1 VIPFTRNIIASIVLA
16 LALLTSAEVAANDVT
31 MTTESVVCSQISGT
45 CTITTI
51 YWVYYDGQWWV
62 QMVTKRVVPFPNWTA
77 EK

>member
-1 VIPFTRNIIASIVLA
+1 MIRLTRNVLAAIALA
-16 LALLTSAEVAANDVT
+16 LALLMSAEVAASDVT
-31 MTTESVVCSQISGT
+31 MTTESVVCSQILGT

-62 QMVTKRVVPFPNWTA
+62 QMVTKTVVPFPNWTS